1 MTRNATRK
9 RKKQLTLTEGLLV
22 SQKQSTINKNKKR
35 CLKIIMTRN
44 ATRKR
49 KNQLTR
55 TEGLL
60 NNKRIKNKES
70 GSKLMRSLL

>member
-1 MTRNATRK
+1 MTRNATQK
-9 RKKQLTLTEGLLV
+9 QKKQLTPTEGLLV
-22 SQKQSTINKNKKR
+22 LQKRSTINKNKKR

-70 GSKLMRSLL
+70 GSKLMQSLL